1 MEWLTNG
8 AAKRF
13 VCVSMAAEAS
23 SDGQPRIGGA
33 AWERKRGA
41 PDRVRGF
48 RTSNRRQVRKP
59 PERRVDGDYLGPS
72 S

>member
-1 MEWLTNG
+1 
-8 AAKRF
+8 
-13 VCVSMAAEAS
+13 MAAEAS

-41 PDRVRGF
+41 PDLIRGF
-48 RTSNRRQVRKP
+48 RTRNRRQVRKP
-59 PERRVDGDYLGPS
+59 PERRVGGDYLGMS